1 MSAIALRRHATTSL
15 LLLPALVTLGLF
27 AMAVAG
33 LVQSALTGPAGFS
46 THYLRQIL
54 ERPDYITVMQR
65 TVGMSLCVALAGTAL
80 AYPISFLLWRLR
92 RWRNLLLVLVLL
104 PWLVSI
110 VVRTYGW
117 MVILGPR
124 GALNEALVW
133 MGVIGTPLPLM
144 FNDLGIFIG
153 LTHVLMPF
161 AVIAILS
168 AMLQID
174 LNLEEASESLGA
186 RPARTLW
193 RVLLPLSAPGIF
205 VGINITFL
213 TSMGAVVTPILLG
226 GVREKMAGTQIYQ
239 DIIYAFNLPKA
250 SSWALMLLAASF
262 LVLVVLRV
270 VEWRIMRRF
279 RY

>member
-1 MSAIALRRHATTSL
+1 MSL
-15 LLLPALVTLGLF
+15 
-27 AMAVAG
+27 AVAFA
-33 LVQSALTGPAGFS
+33 SA
-46 THYLRQIL
+46 
-54 ERPDYITVMQR
+54 V
-65 TVGMSLCVALAGTAL
+65 L
-80 AYPISFLLWRLR
+80 AYPIAFLLWRAP
-92 RWRNLLLVLVLL
+92 RWRNRLLILVML

-124 GALNEALVW
+124 GTINEMLAWL
-133 MGVIGTPLPLM
+133 GLIDAPLRLM
-144 FNDLGIFIG
+144 FNDLGILIG
-153 LTHVLMPF
+153 LTHVLLPF

-168 AMLQID
+168 SMLQID
-174 LNLEEASESLGA
+174 PRLEEASESLGA
-186 RPARTLW
+186 RPGRTLW

-239 DIIYAFNLPKA
+239 DIVYAFNLPKA
-250 SSWALMLLAASF
+250 SSWALMLLLTAF
-262 LVLVVLRV
+262 LVLVLLRLT
-270 VEWRIMRRF
+270 ETAIMRRF

>member
-1 MSAIALRRHATTSL
+1 MRGRHAATAL
-15 LLLPALVTLGLF
+15 LLLPGAAVVGLF
-27 AMAVAG
+27 LAAVAG
-33 LVQSALTGPAGFS
+33 LVQSALVGPGGLS
-46 THYLRQIL
+46 TRYLNQIL
-54 ERPDYITVMQR
+54 DRPDYLVVMQR
-65 TVGMSLCVALAGTAL
+65 TVLMSLAVAITAAVL
-80 AYPISFLLWRLR
+80 AYPIAFLLWRAP
-92 RWRNLLLVLVLL
+92 RWRNRLLILVML

-124 GALNEALVW
+124 GTINEILAWLGLIDAPVR
-133 MGVIGTPLPLM
+133 LM
-144 FNDLGIFIG
+144 FNDLGILIG
-153 LTHVLMPF
+153 LTHVLLPF
-161 AVIAILS
+161 AVIAILA

-174 LNLEEASESLGA
+174 PRLEEASESLGA
-186 RPARTLW
+186 RPGRTLW

-239 DIIYAFNLPKA
+239 DIVYAFNLPKA
-250 SSWALMLLAASF
+250 SSWALMLLLTAF
-262 LVLVVLRV
+262 LVLVLLRLA
-270 VEWRIMRRF
+270 EAAIMRRF

>member
-1 MSAIALRRHATTSL
+1 MKPARHAVTAA
-15 LLLPALVTLGLF
+15 LLLPGAAVLGLF
-27 AMAVAG
+27 ALAVGG
-33 LVQSALTGPAGFS
+33 LVQTALVGPDGVS
-46 THYLRQIL
+46 LRYLRQIV
-54 ERPDYITVMQR
+54 ERPDYLVVMQR
-65 TVGMSLCVALAGTAL
+65 TVLMSLAVAVSASLL
-80 AYPISFLLWRLR
+80 AYPIAFLLWRAP
-92 RWRNLLLVLVLL
+92 RWRNRLLVLVLL

-124 GALNEALVW
+124 GTLNEALAWLGLIDAPVR
-133 MGVIGTPLPLM
+133 LM
-144 FNDLGIFIG
+144 FNDLGILIG

-174 LNLEEASESLGA
+174 PRLEEASESLGA
-186 RPARTLW
+186 RPGRTLW

-226 GVREKMAGTQIYQ
+226 GIREKMAGTQIYQ
-239 DIIYAFNLPKA
+239 DIVYAFNLPKA
-250 SSWALMLLAASF
+250 SSWALMLLATAF
-262 LVLVVLRV
+262 LVLVLLRMI
-270 VEWRIMRRF
+270 EAQFMRRF
-279 RY
+279 RH